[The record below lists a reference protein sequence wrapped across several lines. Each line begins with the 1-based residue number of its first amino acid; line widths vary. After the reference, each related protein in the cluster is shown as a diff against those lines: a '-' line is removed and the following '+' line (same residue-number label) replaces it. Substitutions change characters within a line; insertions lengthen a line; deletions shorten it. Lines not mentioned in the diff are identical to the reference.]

1 MHIVIPDDYQDAVRG
16 LDCFSMLKGH
26 KVTVHHDSARDPDIL
41 AGRFEHADALVLIR
55 ERTPIDDELLARLPS
70 LKAISQTGGGVAHI
84 DLQACTR
91 RGVAV
96 MAGGTS
102 TDATA
107 ELTWGLILAGMRR
120 IPLEARHLREGR
132 WQTTLGYGLKGRNLG
147 IAGYGKIGRA
157 VARVGLAFGMRV
169 QVWGQAG
176 SAARAREDDIPFIS
190 DKSELL
196 SAADV
201 LALHVRLKPETR
213 GLFTEADLDLMKPTA
228 LLVNTSR
235 AGLIAPGALYNALG
249 RGRPGFA
256 AVDVFEEEPVL
267 GGNHPLLAMDNVV
280 CTPHL
285 GYVEKDSY
293 EHFFSTAFDQ
303 LLAFA
308 DGQPKNLLNPDAL
321 RQA

>member
-16 LDCFSMLKGH
+16 LDCFSMLKDH
-26 KVTVHHDSARDPDIL
+26 TVTVHHDSTRDPDTL
-41 AGRFEHADALVLIR
+41 ARRFENADALVLIR
-55 ERTPIDDELLARLPS
+55 ERTRIDAELLARLPS

-84 DLQACTR
+84 DLQACTG

-96 MAGGTS
+96 MAGGSSTS
-102 TDATA
+102 ATA

-120 IPLEARHLREGR
+120 IPLETRRLREGR
-132 WQTTLGYGLKGRNLG
+132 WQTTLGYGLRSRALG

-157 VARVGLAFGMRV
+157 VAQAGLAFGMRV
-169 QVWGQAG
+169 LAWGQAG
-176 SAARAREDDIPFIS
+176 SAARAREDGIPFTS
-190 DKSELL
+190 DKAELL
-196 SAADV
+196 RGADV
-201 LALHVRLKPETR
+201 LTLHVRLKPETR
-213 GLFTEADLDLMKPTA
+213 DLFTETDLCLMKPTA

-267 GGNHPLLAMDNVV
+267 GGHHPLLAMDNVV

-293 EHFFSTAFDQ
+293 EHFFGTAFDQ